1 MANYSFLKEAEV
13 YLDYGSVLNRIDISS
28 VSFSQTIA
36 EESYSVKT
44 IQNQAMFE
52 GSIINKA
59 NPANF
64 EITIPALREDDNKK
78 VFDRLLDYNSF
89 DLYIQTEHDI
99 FKLETSVIT
108 NGTFLIDRL
117 KPLSLTVSGE
127 ASQLSTV
134 ASLPRSVADRS
145 ATRTYNKSIV
155 QITLNG
161 ADISSDLS
169 NASLEIQNNVSWIP
183 WLTMQNSN
191 SIMYPLQYTINDRIV
206 AGNINRYL
214 NSDNDALLQTIS
226 TSATL
231 LIKVGE
237 TVSSTFYGFQ
247 FNSSSCS
254 YTNRLQTGAAF
265 TQNYDWRMLQNPTSL
280 SDVITYT
287 TI

>member
-1 MANYSFLKEAEV
+1 MANYSFLKEAKV
-13 YLDYGSVLNRIDISS
+13 YLDYGSVLNLIDISNI
-28 VSFSQTIA
+28 SFSQSIT
-36 EESYSVKT
+36 EESYPVKT

-52 GSIINKA
+52 GSVINKA

-64 EITIPALREDDNKK
+64 DMTIPALREDDNKK

-127 ASQLSTV
+127 ASTLSTV
-134 ASLPRSVADRS
+134 ASLPRSVAARS

-161 ADISSDLS
+161 TDISSDLS
-169 NASLEIQNNVSWIP
+169 NASIEIQNNVSWIP
-183 WLTMQNSN
+183 WRTMQNSN
-191 SIMYPLQYTINDRIV
+191 SIMYPLQYTIDDRIV

-214 NSDNDALLQTIS
+214 HSVNDALLQTIS

-231 LIKVGE
+231 LVKIGE
-237 TVSSTFYGFQ
+237 TVGGTFYGFQ
-247 FNSSSCS
+247 FNSSNCS
-254 YTNRLQTGAAF
+254 YTNRLQTGAVF
-265 TQNYDWRMLQNPTSL
+265 TQSYDWRMIQNPASL

>member
-1 MANYSFLKEAEV
+1 MANYSFLKEAIV
-13 YLDYGSVLNRIDISS
+13 YLDYGSVLNRIDISK
-28 VSFSQTIA
+28 VSFSQTIT

-52 GSIINKA
+52 GSVINKA
-59 NPANF
+59 NAANF

-169 NASLEIQNNVSWIP
+169 NASIEIQNNIEWVP

-231 LIKVGE
+231 LIKIGE
-237 TVSSTFYGFQ
+237 TVASTFYGFQ
-247 FNSSSCS
+247 FNSNNCS
-254 YTNRLQTGAAF
+254 YTNRLQTGTAF
-265 TQNYDWRMLQNPTSL
+265 TQNYDWRMLQNPASL

>member
-1 MANYSFLKEAEV
+1 MANYSFLKEAKV
-13 YLDYGSVLNRIDISS
+13 YLDYGSVLNLIDISN
-28 VSFSQTIA
+28 VSFSQTIT
-36 EESYSVKT
+36 EESFPVKT

-52 GSIINKA
+52 GSTINKA

-64 EITIPALREDDNKK
+64 DMTITALREDDNRK

-89 DLYIQTEHDI
+89 DLYIKTEHDI
-99 FKLETSVIT
+99 FKLETSIIT

-127 ASQLSTV
+127 ASKLSTV
-134 ASLPRSVADRS
+134 AALPRSVAARS

-161 ADISSDLS
+161 ADVTSDLS
-169 NASLEIQNNVSWIP
+169 SASLELQNNISWIP
-183 WLTMQNSN
+183 WLTLQNSN
-191 SIMYPLQYTINDRIV
+191 TIMFPQQYTLDTRVV

-214 NSDNDALLQTIS
+214 SNSNDALLQTIS

-231 LIKVGE
+231 LIKIGE
-237 TVSSTFYGFQ
+237 TVSGTFYGFQ
-247 FNSSSCS
+247 FNSNNCS
-254 YTNRLQTGAAF
+254 FTNRLQTGSVF
-265 TQNYDWRMLQNPTSL
+265 TQNFDWRMLQNPASL

-287 TI
+287 TT